1 MSRQLAVVGSPIC
14 HSKSPA
20 IHNAAYSVLNLEY
33 EYSKIQVEK
42 NHLLQFVEKLDDEW
56 LGLSVTAP
64 LKSEAFKIAR
74 ILDDAAQVTHV
85 VNTLTRVNG
94 VWNGYNTDVFGLKK
108 SIERAGLGNKRT
120 ISVIGSGATA
130 ISAVLAVARL
140 NPLAKL
146 SIAARNKVSASEVV
160 AFAKQQGIGQ
170 VRTVSVQKALT
181 ENELVISTLPA
192 NALDEQITKLRASW
206 FKKPKGALYD
216 VAYEPWPSVAAQ
228 LWVANGLQVVSGI
241 EMLLWQ
247 AIAQIRIF
255 SGGSQE
261 IELPN
266 EAAVFLAMRDSIGLI

>member
-1 MSRQLAVVGSPIC
+1 MSRQLAVVGSPIA

-42 NHLLQFVEKLDDEW
+42 NHLLQFVEKLDPEW

-74 ILDDAAQVTHV
+74 ILDDAAEVTKV
-85 VNTLTRVNG
+85 VNTLVRVNG
-94 VWNGYNTDVFGLKK
+94 VWSGFNTDVFGLQK
-108 SIERAGLGNKRT
+108 SIEKAGLGNKGA

-140 NPLAKL
+140 NPAAKL
-146 SIAARNKVSASEVV
+146 SIAARNKVAASEIA
-160 AFAKQQGIGQ
+160 AFAKKQGIRQ
-170 VRTVSVQKALT
+170 VRTVSLQNALT
-181 ENELVISTLPA
+181 QNELVISTLPA
-192 NALDEQITKLRASW
+192 KALDEQITNLQASW
-206 FKKPKGALYD
+206 FRKPKGALYD
-216 VAYEPWPSVAAQ
+216 VAYEPWPSAAAQ
-228 LWVANGLQVVSGI
+228 LWASNGLQVVSGI

-255 SGGSQE
+255 SGGSE
-261 IELPN
+261 EVELPN